1 MIRTIAFLTFLL
13 IIVSVSAVD
22 TYINVK
28 YPPTLATEE
37 NPVARE
43 LIRMTGDHA
52 LLIAMKLLFTALVA
66 SFLVAYSYYRKDHC
80 LLVSGCLAVLQ
91 VAVLIYMIM

>member
-1 MIRTIAFLTFLL
+1 MIRTILFLTCLL

-22 TYINVK
+22 TYLNIK

-43 LIRMTGDHA
+43 LIRADDGHA
-52 LLIAMKLLFTALVA
+52 LLIALKLLFTSLVA
-66 SFLVAYSYYRKDHC
+66 AFLVAYSYYKREQAHLIGGGVA
-80 LLVSGCLAVLQ
+80 LLQLGVLFY
-91 VAVLIYMIM
+91 IIT